1 MKLKIIKTNQQPIM
15 KNLIVII
22 CFLISL
28 SSFAQDR
35 LITGTVVD
43 VNGMPIPGA
52 TVAVKGTNRGTMTN
66 FDGNFQIE
74 AEQGEVLS
82 ISFIGYSTKELI
94 VEDGGNFRIELSEDV
109 SQLDEV
115 VVTGYTSEK
124 KSDIAGAITVVD
136 VEELSQEFSPNII
149 TSLQGRVP
157 GIQINSG
164 GTPGGNDSQIT
175 IRGLTTITA
184 GSSPLWVI
192 DGVQTFNP
200 SSLNPD
206 EIASIQVLK
215 DGASTALYG
224 TSAANGVIV
233 VTTKRGKEGMSEFTV
248 KSEAT
253 LNMLR
258 DDINILNARQWAD
271 VYYQARAND
280 GISGDFNVL
289 TDNGTGFDI
298 PEFLDEAELIRA
310 SDTDWIDVIIDDSFS
325 YNTDFSYRFGKE
337 NAQVFTSLNYT
348 KDNGIQ
354 KYTYYERYNARLNTS
369 FDFWDDRIT
378 IGENFLYSNYNE
390 VKANE
395 FENAILQNPLIPVYT
410 VNGDYTAPTIQDKA
424 NSLANL
430 WSNRKNEQ
438 RNNRFLGN
446 VFAKIEILDGLTFD
460 TSLNFDYTRFAFDTR
475 TQPFVQV
482 GRIPSV
488 FNNITVAKDRNNS
501 LRTIFTNLLTY
512 EFELDKHRFNVL
524 GGIEFTKD
532 DFESEVELTNGVDI
546 TDYPNY
552 IIKSDAEFRTIK
564 NEIDYRKRSF
574 FGSLK
579 YIFDDRYIISGSIRR
594 DASSRFGPN
603 NKFAYYPAGSI
614 AWNVSNE
621 NFLEDS
627 KIISNLKL
635 RGSYGINGNDQIPNY
650 LYLSTFYDSSI
661 GNAIEFLNYDIDG
674 DGFGVSEGIVQARQ
688 ANPDIKWEQT
698 AQTNVGFD
706 LGLLKNRISLTADF
720 FDKRTTDLI
729 LQPIPQAI
737 NGEAEPPFINAGEV
751 SNIGFEAV
759 LSYQNK
765 GDSNLR
771 YGFDLN
777 FSKYENNV
785 ESLDT
790 ENNFLLNGVSITRAG
805 DPIASFYGLI
815 ADGIFRTPEEVA
827 VHAQQSGKG
836 LGRIRYRDL
845 NLDGVINNEDRTII
859 GNPHPD
865 FIYGINLNVGY
876 KGFDLSAYFDGKQGH
891 DLYNI
896 QRNLGDFTYFSF
908 NFGQNTL
915 DAWTPEN
922 ANSNIPAVST
932 NNVNNEIQPSSYF
945 VEDGSYFRMKNITL
959 GYTFPQQVSDNIGLS
974 NLRFYLSGQN
984 LFNTTSFTGFDYEVA
999 GLGAG
1004 GIGVAGY
1011 GIPHT
1016 KTITFGVSTKF

>member
-1 MKLKIIKTNQQPIM
+1 M
-15 KNLIVII
+15 KNLIVI
-22 CFLISL
+22 SL
-28 SSFAQDR
+28 LFFTVGLLGQNKT
-35 LITGTVVD
+35 ITGTVISEE
-43 VNGMPIPGA
+43 GIPVAGA
-52 TVAVKGTNRGTMTN
+52 TVAVKDSNRGTMTD
-66 FDGNFQIE
+66 FDGNFE
-74 AEQGEVLS
+74 LEVSTGETLV
-82 ISFIGYSTKELI
+82 ISYVGYKTKEVSVDQPSVYQITLI
-94 VEDGGNFRIELSEDV
+94 EDLAL
-109 SQLDEV
+109 LDEV
-115 VVTGYTSEK
+115 IVTGYTSEK
-124 KSDIAGAITVVD
+124 KSDIAGAISVVD
-136 VEELSQEFSPNII
+136 VDEMSQEFSPNVV

-157 GIQINSG
+157 GLQINSG
-164 GTPGGNDSQIT
+164 GTPGGNDSQIA

-233 VTTKRGKEGMSEFTV
+233 VTTKRGKEGVSEFAV

-253 LNMLR
+253 VNMLR
-258 DDINILNARQWAD
+258 DNVDILNARQWAD
-271 VYYQARAND
+271 VYYEARAND
-280 GISGDFNVL
+280 GVSGDFNVL

-298 PEFLDEAELIRA
+298 PDFLDEDELIRT
-310 SDTDWIDVIIDDSFS
+310 SDTNWLDVIIDESIS
-325 YNTDFSYRFGKE
+325 YNTDFSYRYGE
-337 NAQVFTSLNYT
+337 EDMQVFTSLNYT

-378 IGENFLYSNYNE
+378 VGENFLYSNFNE
-390 VKANE
+390 VQANE

-410 VNGDYTAPTIQDKA
+410 VDGDYTAPTIQDKA

-438 RNNRFLGN
+438 RNHRLLGN
-446 VFAKIEILDGLTFD
+446 VFAKLEILEGLTFD
-460 TSLNFDYTRFAFDTR
+460 TSLNFDYTEFAFDTR

-488 FNNITVAKDRNNS
+488 FNNITVSKDRNNS
-501 LRTIFTNLLTY
+501 LRTIWTNLLTY
-512 EFELDKHRFNVL
+512 DFEINKHRFNVL
-524 GGIEFTKD
+524 GGVEFTKE
-532 DFESEVELTNGVDI
+532 DFESKVELTNGVDI
-546 TDYPNY
+546 TDYPRY
-552 IIKSDAEFRTIK
+552 IVQSDAEFRTIENQIK
-564 NEIDYRKRSF
+564 YRKQSF

-579 YIFDDRYIISGSIRR
+579 YVYDDRYILSGSIRR
-594 DASSRFGPN
+594 DGSSRFGPN
-603 NKFAYYPAGSI
+603 NKFAYYPAGSV

-621 NFLEDS
+621 SFLKYS
-627 KIISNLKL
+627 NLISNLKF
-635 RGSYGINGNDQIPNY
+635 RASYGINGNDQIPNF
-650 LYLSTFYDSSI
+650 LYLSTFYNSSI

-674 DGFGVSEGIVQARQ
+674 DGIGVSEGIVQARQ
-688 ANPDIKWEQT
+688 ANPDIRWEQT

-706 LGLLKNRISLTADF
+706 IGFLRNRLTLSTDF
-720 FDKRTTDLI
+720 FDKRTTDLL

-751 SNIGFEAV
+751 SNIGVEAV

-765 GDSNLR
+765 AENDFR
-771 YGFDLN
+771 YGFDFN

-790 ENNFLLNGVSITRAG
+790 DNNFLLNGVSITRAG
-805 DPIASFYGLI
+805 DPIASFYGLV
-815 ADGIFRTPEEVA
+815 ADGLFRTPEEVA
-827 VHAQQSGKG
+827 VHAQQPGKG

-845 NLDGVINNEDRTII
+845 NNDGVINSDDRTVI

-865 FIYGINLNVGY
+865 FIYGVSLNLGY
-876 KGFDLSAYFDGKQGH
+876 KGFNLSAYFDGKHGH
-891 DLYNI
+891 DLYNT

-908 NFGQNTL
+908 NFGENTL
-915 DAWTPEN
+915 DAWSPEN
-922 ANSNIPAVST
+922 ANSNIPALST
-932 NNVNNEIQPSSYF
+932 SNVNNETQPSSYF
-945 VEDGSYFRMKNITL
+945 IEDGSYFRMKNITV
-959 GYTFPQQVSDNIGLS
+959 GYTFPQQTTEGIGL
-974 NLRFYLSGQN
+974 NELRLFMSGQN
-984 LFNTTSFTGFDYEVA
+984 LINFTSFTGFDYEVS

-1011 GIPHT
+1011 GIPHI
-1016 KTITFGVSTKF
+1016 KSITFGVSTKF

>member
-1 MKLKIIKTNQQPIM
+1 M

>member
-1 MKLKIIKTNQQPIM
+1 MKFKIIKINQKPVM

-22 CFLISL
+22 CLLFSL
-28 SSFAQDR
+28 SAIAQEVT
-35 LITGTVVD
+35 ISGTVAD
-43 VNGMPIPGA
+43 ENGIPIIGA
-52 TVAVKGTNRGTMTN
+52 TVAVKNTNRGTMTD
-66 FDGNFQIE
+66 FDGNFQLE
-74 AEQGEVLS
+74 ATSGETLVV
-82 ISFIGYSTKELI
+82 SFIGYSTKEVL
-94 VEDGGNFRIELSEDV
+94 VEDRKSYQITLIEDV
-109 SQLDEV
+109 AQLDEV
-115 VVTGYTSEK
+115 IVTGYTSEK

-136 VEELSQEFSPNII
+136 VEDLNREVSPNII

-157 GIQINSG
+157 GIQVNSG

-200 SSLNPD
+200 ASLNPE

-233 VTTKRGKEGMSEFTV
+233 VTTKRGKVGVSEFSAKT
-248 KSEAT
+248 ETT

-271 VYYQARAND
+271 VYYRARSND
-280 GISGDFNVL
+280 GISGNFNVL
-289 TDNGTGFDI
+289 SDNGSGFDI
-298 PEFLDEAELIRA
+298 PEYLDEAELIRA
-310 SDTDWIDVIIDDSFS
+310 SDTDWVDVIIDDSFS
-325 YNTDFSYRFGKE
+325 SNTDLSYRFGEE

-354 KYTYYERYNARLNTS
+354 KHTYYERYNARLNTS

-410 VNGDYTAPTIQDKA
+410 VDGDYTAPTIQDKG

-438 RNNRFLGN
+438 RNNRLLGN
-446 VFAKIEILDGLTFD
+446 VFAKIQILEGLTFD
-460 TSLNFDYTRFAFDTR
+460 TSINFDYTRFAFDTR

-501 LRTIFTNLLTY
+501 LRTIFTNLITY
-512 EFELDKHRFNVL
+512 EFEMDKHRFNVL
-524 GGIEFTKD
+524 GGIEFTKE

-546 TDYPNY
+546 TEYPTY
-552 IIKSDAEFRTIK
+552 IVKSDAEFRTVR

-579 YIFDDRYIISGSIRR
+579 YIFDDRYILSGSLRR
-594 DASSRFGPN
+594 DESSRFGPN
-603 NKFAYYPAGSI
+603 NKTAYYPAGSV

-698 AQTNVGFD
+698 AQTNIGFD
-706 LGLLKNRISLTADF
+706 LGLLNNRISLTADF

-737 NGEAEPPFINAGEV
+737 NGEAVPPFINAGEV
-751 SNIGFEAV
+751 SNIGVEAV
-759 LSYQNK
+759 LSYQNR
-765 GDSNLR
+765 GEGNLQ

-777 FSKYENNV
+777 FSKYENKV

-790 ENNFLLNGVSITRAG
+790 DNNFLLNGVSITRAG

-827 VHAQQSGKG
+827 VHAAQSGKG

-845 NLDGVINNEDRTII
+845 NSDGVINTDDRTII

-932 NNVNNEIQPSSYF
+932 SNVNNETQASSYF
-945 VEDGSYFRMKNITL
+945 IEDGSYFRLKNITL
-959 GYTFPQQVSDNIGLS
+959 GYTFPQQVSEHIGL
-974 NLRFYLSGQN
+974 NDLRFYLSGQN
-984 LFNTTSFTGFDYEVA
+984 LVNITSFTGFDYEVA

>member
-1 MKLKIIKTNQQPIM
+1 M
-15 KNLIVII
+15 KNLIVIS
-22 CFLISL
+22 LLLWSL
-28 SSFAQDR
+28 SSFSQTKT
-35 LITGTVVD
+35 ITGTVLD
-43 VNGMPIPGA
+43 ENEMPIPGA
-52 TVAVKGTNRGTMTN
+52 TIVVKGTSRGTMTD
-66 FDGNFQIE
+66 FDGKFQIE
-74 AEQGEVLS
+74 AEEGEVLS
-82 ISFIGYSTKELI
+82 ISFIGFSTKELL
-94 VEDGGNFRIELSEDV
+94 VESAGNYRIMLSDDV

-115 VVTGYTSEK
+115 IVTGYTSER

-136 VEELSQEFSPNII
+136 VEDLNREVSPNII

-157 GIQINSG
+157 GIQVNSG

-200 SSLNPD
+200 ASLNPE

-233 VTTKRGKEGMSEFTV
+233 VTTKRGKEGVSEFSV
-248 KSEAT
+248 KSETT

-289 TDNGTGFDI
+289 SDNGSGFDL

-310 SDTDWIDVIIDDSFS
+310 SDTDWVDVIIDDSFS
-325 YNTDFSYRFGKE
+325 SNTDLSYRYGEE

-354 KYTYYERYNARLNTS
+354 KHTYYERYNARLNTS

-378 IGENFLYSNYNE
+378 IGENFLYSNFNE

-410 VNGDYTAPTIQDKA
+410 VDGDYTAPTIQDKA

-446 VFAKIEILDGLTFD
+446 VFANIKIIEGLTFD

-488 FNNITVAKDRNNS
+488 FNNITVAKDRNSS

-512 EFELDKHRFNVL
+512 EFEMDKHRFNVL
-524 GGIEFTKD
+524 GGIEFTKE

-546 TDYPNY
+546 TEYPTY
-552 IIKSDAEFRTIK
+552 IIKSDAEFRTVR

-579 YIFDDRYIISGSIRR
+579 YIFDDRYILSGSLRR
-594 DASSRFGPN
+594 DESSRFGPN
-603 NKFAYYPAGSI
+603 NKTAYYPAGSV

-627 KIISNLKL
+627 KFISNLKL

-650 LYLSTFYDSSI
+650 LYLSTFFDSSI

-674 DGFGVSEGIVQARQ
+674 DGIGAAEGIVQARQ

-706 LGLLKNRISLTADF
+706 LGLLNNRISLTADF

-751 SNIGFEAV
+751 SNIGFEAI
-759 LSYQNK
+759 LSYRNR
-765 GDSNLR
+765 GEGELR
-771 YGFDLN
+771 YGIDLN
-777 FSKYENNV
+777 FSQYENNV

-790 ENNFLLNGVSITRAG
+790 DNNFLLNGVSITRAG

-827 VHAQQSGKG
+827 VHAQQPGKG

-845 NLDGVINNEDRTII
+845 NNDGVINTDDRTII

-922 ANSNIPAVST
+922 ANSNIPALST
-932 NNVNNEIQPSSYF
+932 SNVNNETQPSSYF
-945 VEDGSYFRMKNITL
+945 VEDGSYFRLKNITL
-959 GYTFPQQVSDNIGLS
+959 GYTFPQQVSDNVGLTD
-974 NLRFYLSGQN
+974 LRLYLSGQN

-1016 KTITFGVSTKF
+1016 KTITLGISTKF

>member
-1 MKLKIIKTNQQPIM
+1 M
-15 KNLIVII
+15 KNLI
-22 CFLISL
+22 LISL
-28 SSFAQDR
+28 ILWSVCSFAQNR
-35 LITGTVVD
+35 TISGTVTGEDGIPV
-43 VNGMPIPGA
+43 PGA
-52 TVAVKGTNRGTMTN
+52 NVLVKGSNRGVMTD

-74 AEQGEVLS
+74 VSTDETLVV
-82 ISFIGYSTKELI
+82 SFLGYRTKEIPVDDRENYQITL
-94 VEDGGNFRIELSEDV
+94 EEDV

-136 VEELSQEFSPNII
+136 VEELSQEFSPNIL

-164 GTPGGNDSQIT
+164 GTPGGNDSQIA
-175 IRGLTTITA
+175 IRGLTTVNA

-215 DGASTALYG
+215 DGASAALYG

-233 VTTKRGKEGMSEFTV
+233 VTTKKGKEGVSEFSV

-258 DDINILNARQWAD
+258 DDIDILNARQWAD

-289 TDNGTGFDI
+289 TDNGAGFDI
-298 PEFLDEAELIRA
+298 PEFLDAAQLIRA
-310 SDTDWIDVIIDDSFS
+310 SDTDWVDVIIDNSFS
-325 YNTDFSYRFGKE
+325 YNTDLSYRFGKE
-337 NAQVFTSLNYT
+337 NLQLYTSLNYT

-369 FDFWDDRIT
+369 FEFWDDRIT
-378 IGENFLYSNYNE
+378 VGENLLLSNFNE

-410 VNGDYTAPTIQDKA
+410 VTGTYTAPTIQDKA

-430 WSNRKNEQ
+430 WANRKNEQ
-438 RNNRFLGN
+438 RNNRALGN
-446 VFAKIEILDGLTFD
+446 VFANVEILEGLRFD
-460 TSLNFDYTRFAFDTR
+460 TSLNFDYVRFNFDTR
-475 TQPFVQV
+475 TQPFVQLTQ
-482 GRIPSV
+482 IPSV
-488 FNNITVAKDRNNS
+488 FRNLDVDHVENEFFRTV
-501 LRTIFTNLLTY
+501 FTNLLTY
-512 EFELDKHRFNVL
+512 NLELDKHRFNVL
-524 GGIEFTKD
+524 AGLEFTRQD
-532 DFESEVELTNGVDI
+532 EDFLTERTRGVDI
-546 TDYPNY
+546 TEYPNY
-552 IIKSDAEFRTIK
+552 IIRTDAEFQTL
-564 NEIDYRKRSF
+564 EGAVDYRKQSQ

-579 YIFDDRYIISGSIRR
+579 YIYDDRYIFSGSIRR
-594 DASSRFGPN
+594 DGSSRFGPN
-603 NKFAYYPAGSI
+603 NKYGIFPAASV

-621 NFLEDS
+621 SFLEDS
-627 KIISNLKL
+627 RIISNLKF
-635 RGSYGINGNDQIPNY
+635 RGSWGVNGNDLIGDY
-650 LYLSTFYDSSI
+650 RYLSAFVDNNT
-661 GNAIEFLNYDIDG
+661 GNVVEFANYDIDG
-674 DGFGVSEGIVQARQ
+674 DGYGVSPGILQARQ
-688 ANPDIKWEQT
+688 ANPDVKWEETVQYN
-698 AQTNVGFD
+698 AGFD
-706 LGLLKNRISLTADF
+706 LGFLKNRLSLSADF
-720 FDKRTTDLI
+720 YDKRTQNL
-729 LQPIPQAI
+729 LLEPIAQAI
-737 NGEAEPPFINAGEV
+737 TGEAQPPIINAGEV

-759 LSYQNK
+759 LSYQN
-765 GDSNLR
+765 DSANDFR
-771 YGFDLN
+771 YGVDLN
-777 FSKYENNV
+777 AAHYRNKV

-790 ENNFLLNGVSITRAG
+790 DNNFLLNGVAITRAG

-836 LGRIRYRDL
+836 LGRIRYRD
-845 NLDGVINNEDRTII
+845 INNDGIINNDDRTII

-865 FIYGINLNVGY
+865 LMYGINLSAGY
-876 KGFDLSAYFDGKQGH
+876 KGFDFSAYFDGKHGH
-891 DLYNI
+891 DIYNT

-908 NFGQNTL
+908 NFGRNTL

-932 NNVNNEIQPSSYF
+932 NNINNEIQPSSYF
-945 VEDGSYFRMKNITL
+945 VEDGSYFRLKNITL
-959 GYTFPQQVSDNIGLS
+959 GYTFPAGITDNIGL
-974 NLRFYLSGQN
+974 NELRFSLSGQN
-984 LFNTTSFTGFDYEVA
+984 LFSVTSFTGFDYEVS
-999 GLGAG
+999 GFGAG
-1004 GIGVAGY
+1004 GIGIAGY

-1016 KTITFGVSTKF
+1016 KTVTFGVSTKF